1 MKKIALSPK
10 EYKWVIDYLQAGKE
24 GLFVIHYPKASDSP
38 CKTVLEKALSLEK
51 NPGSQEKRMAGPF
64 GGDVIAWS
72 ISKHQTLEEMPLTI

>member
-1 MKKIALSPK
+1 MKRIVLSPK
-10 EYKWVIDYLQAGKE
+10 EYRWAIDYPQARKKC
-24 GLFVIHYPKASDSP
+24 LFIDFFPRIPDSP
-38 CKTVLEKALSLEK
+38 GKTVLEKALSLEK